1 MLNLKI
7 IAIGDLKEKY
17 LRDACEEYKKR
28 LGAWCRVEEIIL
40 KEEKLPDNPTE
51 AQIKAGLESEEK
63 KILEKISNK
72 AYVIA
77 MCVEGKE
84 LSSPEL
90 ARKIEEITVS
100 GYGEIVLIIGSS
112 FGMTERVKERAN
124 FRLSVS
130 KLTFPHQLLR
140 VILYE
145 AAYRALSII
154 NGTKYHK

>member
-40 KEEKLPDNPTE
+40 KEERLPDNPTE
-51 AQIKAGLESEEK
+51 AKIKAGLESEEK

>member
-1 MLNLKI
+1 MLGIKI

-28 LGAWCRVEEIIL
+28 LGAWAKVEEIVL
-40 KEEKLPDNPTE
+40 KEEKLPDNPTDS
-51 AQIKAGLESEEK
+51 QIKAGLVAEEK
-63 KILEKISNK
+63 KILEKISAK

-77 MCVEGKE
+77 MCVEGKQ
-84 LSSPEL
+84 LSSQEL
-90 ARKIEEITVS
+90 AAKVEEITNC
-100 GYGEIVLIIGSS
+100 GYSEIVLIIGSS
-112 FGMTERVKERAN
+112 FGMTDEVKKRAD

-145 AAYRALSII
+145 ATYRALSIVK
-154 NGTKYHK
+154 GTKYHK

>member
-124 FRLSVS
+124 LRLSVS
-130 KLTFPHQLLR
+130 KLTFPYQLLR

>member
-1 MLNLKI
+1 MLSIKI

-28 LGAWCRVEEIIL
+28 LSAWAKVEELAL

-51 AQIKAGLESEEK
+51 AQIKAGLEAEEK
-63 KILEKISNK
+63 KIFEKISPK
-72 AYVIA
+72 SYVIA
-77 MCVEGKE
+77 MCVEGKQ
-84 LSSPEL
+84 LSSEEY
-90 ARKIEEITVS
+90 AKKIEEITNC
-100 GYGEIVLIIGSS
+100 GYSEIVLIIGSS
-112 FGMTERVKERAN
+112 FGMTDAVKQRAN
-124 FRLSVS
+124 FRLSIS

-145 AAYRALSII
+145 ATYRAMIII

>member
-1 MLNLKI
+1 MLNIKV

-28 LGAWCRVEEIIL
+28 LGAWARVEEIAL

-51 AQIKAGLESEEK
+51 AQIKAGLEAEEK
-63 KILEKISNK
+63 KIFEKISSK

-77 MCVEGKE
+77 MCVEGKQ
-84 LSSPEL
+84 LSSEEY
-90 ARKIEEITVS
+90 AKKIEEIAVS
-100 GYGEIVLIIGSS
+100 GYSEIVLIIGSS
-112 FGMTERVKERAN
+112 FGMTDGVKQRAN
-124 FRLSVS
+124 FRLSIS
-130 KLTFPHQLLR
+130 RLTFPHQLLR

-145 AAYRALSII
+145 ATYRAMSII

>member
-1 MLNLKI
+1 MLGIKI

-28 LGAWCRVEEIIL
+28 LGAWVRVEEIVL

-51 AQIKAGLESEEK
+51 AQIKAGLVAEEK
-63 KILEKISNK
+63 KILEKISQK

-77 MCVEGKE
+77 MCVEGKQI
-84 LSSPEL
+84 SSQEL
-90 ARKIEEITVS
+90 AAKVEEITNC
-100 GYGEIVLIIGSS
+100 GYSEIVLIIGSS
-112 FGMTERVKERAN
+112 FGMTDEVKKRAD

-145 AAYRALSII
+145 ATYRALSIVK
-154 NGTKYHK
+154 GTKYHK

>member
-1 MLNLKI
+1 MLSIKI

-28 LGAWCRVEEIIL
+28 LGAWARVEEIAL
-40 KEEKLPDNPTE
+40 KEERLPDNPTE
-51 AQIKAGLESEEK
+51 SQIKAGLEAEEK
-63 KILEKISNK
+63 KILEKISPK

-77 MCVEGKE
+77 MCVEGKQ
-84 LSSPEL
+84 LSSEEY
-90 ARKIEEITVS
+90 AKKIEEITNT
-100 GYGEIVLIIGSS
+100 GYSEIVLIIGSS
-112 FGMTERVKERAN
+112 FGMTDTVKQRAN

-145 AAYRALSII
+145 ATYRAMSII

>member
-72 AYVIA
+72 AYAIA

-90 ARKIEEITVS
+90 ARKTEEITVS

-145 AAYRALSII
+145 ATYRALSII

>member
-1 MLNLKI
+1 MLGIKI

-28 LGAWCRVEEIIL
+28 LGAWVKVEEIVL

-51 AQIKAGLESEEK
+51 AQIKAGLVAEEK
-63 KILEKISNK
+63 KILEKISAK

-77 MCVEGKE
+77 MCVEGKQ
-84 LSSPEL
+84 LSSQEL
-90 ARKIEEITVS
+90 AAKVEEITNC
-100 GYGEIVLIIGSS
+100 GYSEIVLIIGSS
-112 FGMTERVKERAN
+112 FGMTDTVKSRAD

-145 AAYRALSII
+145 ATYRALSIVK
-154 NGTKYHK
+154 GTKYHK

>member
-28 LGAWCRVEEIIL
+28 IVAWSRVEEIVL
-40 KEEKLPDNPTE
+40 KEERLPDNPTE
-51 AQIKAGLESEEK
+51 AQIKAGLLAEEK
-63 KILEKISNK
+63 RILEKISPK

-77 MCVEGKE
+77 MCVEGKQ
-84 LSSPEL
+84 LSSEEY
-90 ARKIEEITVS
+90 AAKIEEITNT
-100 GYGEIVLIIGSS
+100 GYSEIVLIIGSS
-112 FGMTERVKERAN
+112 FGMTDTVKQRAN

-145 AAYRALSII
+145 ATYRAMSII

>member
-1 MLNLKI
+1 MLNIKI

-17 LRDACEEYKKR
+17 LRDACDEYKKR

-40 KEEKLPDNPTE
+40 KEERLPENPSQ
-51 AQIKAGLESEEK
+51 AQIDNALLCEEK
-63 KILEKISNK
+63 RIIEKISPK
-72 AYVIA
+72 SYVIA

-90 ARKIEEITVS
+90 AKKIEDITNL
-100 GYGEIVLIIGSS
+100 GYSEIVLIIGSS
-112 FGMTERVKERAN
+112 FGMTKRVKDMASL
-124 FRLSVS
+124 RLSVS

-145 AAYRALSII
+145 ATYRALSIN
-154 NGTKYHK
+154 NGTRYHK

>member
-1 MLNLKI
+1 MLGIKI
-7 IAIGDLKEKY
+7 IAIGELKEKY

-28 LGAWCRVEEIIL
+28 LGAWVKVEEIVL

-51 AQIKAGLESEEK
+51 AQIKAGLVAEEK
-63 KILEKISNK
+63 KILEKISQK

-77 MCVEGKE
+77 MCVEGKQ
-84 LSSPEL
+84 LSSEEL
-90 ARKIEEITVS
+90 ATKVEEITNC
-100 GYGEIVLIIGSS
+100 GYSEIVLIIGSS
-112 FGMTERVKERAN
+112 FGMTDEVKKRAD

-145 AAYRALSII
+145 ATYRALSIVK
-154 NGTKYHK
+154 GTKYHK

>member
-1 MLNLKI
+1 MLNIKI

-28 LGAWCRVEEIIL
+28 LGAWAKVEEIVL

-51 AQIKAGLESEEK
+51 AQIKAGLVAEEK
-63 KILEKISNK
+63 KILEKISQK

-77 MCVEGKE
+77 MCVEGKQ
-84 LSSPEL
+84 LSSEEY
-90 ARKIEEITVS
+90 AKKIEEITNC
-100 GYGEIVLIIGSS
+100 GYSEIALIIGSS
-112 FGMTERVKERAN
+112 FGMTDEVKKRAD

-145 AAYRALSII
+145 ATYRALSIVK
-154 NGTKYHK
+154 GTKYHK

>member
-1 MLNLKI
+1 MLNIKI

-28 LGAWCRVEEIIL
+28 LGAWAKVEEIVL

-51 AQIKAGLESEEK
+51 SQIKAGLVAEEK
-63 KILEKISNK
+63 KILEKISQK

-77 MCVEGKE
+77 MCVEGKQ
-84 LSSPEL
+84 LSSEEL
-90 ARKIEEITVS
+90 AAKIEEITNC
-100 GYGEIVLIIGSS
+100 GYSEIVLIIGSS
-112 FGMTERVKERAN
+112 FGMTDAVKQRAD

-145 AAYRALSII
+145 ATYRALSIVK
-154 NGTKYHK
+154 GTKYHK

>member
-1 MLNLKI
+1 MLNIKI

-28 LGAWCRVEEIIL
+28 LGAWCRVEEIVL
-40 KEEKLPDNPTE
+40 KEERLPDNPTD
-51 AQIKAGLESEEK
+51 AQIKAGLEAEEK
-63 KILEKISNK
+63 KIFEKISNK

-77 MCVEGKE
+77 MCVEGKQ
-84 LSSPEL
+84 LSSEEY
-90 ARKIEEITVS
+90 AKKIEEITVC

-112 FGMTERVKERAN
+112 FGMTSRVKERAN
-124 FRLSVS
+124 FKLSVS

-145 AAYRALSII
+145 ATYRAMSII

>member
-1 MLNLKI
+1 MLGIKI

-28 LGAWCRVEEIIL
+28 LGAWARVEEIAL
-40 KEEKLPDNPTE
+40 KEEKLPDNPTDS
-51 AQIKAGLESEEK
+51 QIKAGLEAEEK
-63 KILEKISNK
+63 KILEKISTK

-77 MCVEGKE
+77 MCVEGKQ
-84 LSSPEL
+84 LSSEEY
-90 ARKIEEITVS
+90 AKKIEEITVS
-100 GYGEIVLIIGSS
+100 GYSEIVLIIGLS
-112 FGMTERVKERAN
+112 FGMTDTVKSRAN

-145 AAYRALSII
+145 ATYRALSII

>member
-72 AYVIA
+72 AYAIA

-112 FGMTERVKERAN
+112 FGMTERVKERAD

-145 AAYRALSII
+145 ATYRALSII

>member
-1 MLNLKI
+1 MLGIKI

-28 LGAWCRVEEIIL
+28 LGAWARVEEIVL

-51 AQIKAGLESEEK
+51 AQIKAGLVAEEK
-63 KILEKISNK
+63 KILEKISQK

-77 MCVEGKE
+77 MCVEGKQ
-84 LSSPEL
+84 LSSQEF
-90 ARKIEEITVS
+90 AAKVEEITNC
-100 GYGEIVLIIGSS
+100 GYSEIVLIIGSS
-112 FGMTERVKERAN
+112 FGMTDEVKKRAD

-145 AAYRALSII
+145 ATYRALSIVK
-154 NGTKYHK
+154 GTKYHK

>member
-1 MLNLKI
+1 MVTIKI

-28 LGAWCRVEEIIL
+28 LGAWAKVEELAL

-51 AQIKAGLESEEK
+51 AQIKAGLEAEEK
-63 KILEKISNK
+63 KIFEKISQK

-77 MCVEGKE
+77 MCVEGKQ
-84 LSSPEL
+84 LSSEEY
-90 ARKIEEITVS
+90 AKKIEEITIS
-100 GYGEIVLIIGSS
+100 GYSEIVLIIGSS
-112 FGMTERVKERAN
+112 FGMTDAVKQRAN

-145 AAYRALSII
+145 ATYRAMSII

>member
-1 MLNLKI
+1 MLTIKI

-17 LRDACEEYKKR
+17 LRDACDEYKKR
-28 LGAWCRVEEIIL
+28 LGAWAKVEEIVL

-51 AQIKAGLESEEK
+51 AQIRAGLEAEEK
-63 KILEKISNK
+63 KILEKISTK

-77 MCVEGKE
+77 MCVEGKQ
-84 LSSPEL
+84 LSSEEL
-90 ARKIEEITVS
+90 AKKIEEITVS
-100 GYGEIVLIIGSS
+100 GYGEIVIIIGSS
-112 FGMTERVKERAN
+112 FGMTDTVKQRAN

-130 KLTFPHQLLR
+130 RLTFPHQLLR

-145 AAYRALSII
+145 TAYRSLSII

>member
-1 MLNLKI
+1 MLNIKI

-28 LGAWCRVEEIIL
+28 LGAWVKVEEIVL

-51 AQIKAGLESEEK
+51 AQIKAGLVAEEK
-63 KILEKISNK
+63 KILEKISQK

-77 MCVEGKE
+77 MCVEGKQ
-84 LSSPEL
+84 LSSQEL
-90 ARKIEEITVS
+90 AAKVEEITNC
-100 GYGEIVLIIGSS
+100 GYSEIVLIIGSS
-112 FGMTERVKERAN
+112 FGMTDTVKSRAN

-140 VILYE
+140 VILFE
-145 AAYRALSII
+145 ATYRALSII

>member
-1 MLNLKI
+1 MLNIKI

-28 LGAWCRVEEIIL
+28 LGAWARVEEIVL
-40 KEEKLPDNPTE
+40 KEERLPDNPTE
-51 AQIKAGLESEEK
+51 AQIKAGLEAEER
-63 KILEKISNK
+63 KILEKISQK

-77 MCVEGKE
+77 MCVEGKQ
-84 LSSPEL
+84 LSSEEY
-90 ARKIEEITVS
+90 AKKIEEITVC
-100 GYGEIVLIIGSS
+100 GYSEIVLIIGSS
-112 FGMTERVKERAN
+112 FGMTDTVKSRAN

-130 KLTFPHQLLR
+130 RLTFPHQLLR

-145 AAYRALSII
+145 ATYRAMSII

>member
-72 AYVIA
+72 AYAIA

-145 AAYRALSII
+145 ATYRALSII

>member
-145 AAYRALSII
+145 ATYRALSII

>member
-1 MLNLKI
+1 MLSIKI

-28 LGAWCRVEEIIL
+28 LSAWAKVEELAL

-51 AQIKAGLESEEK
+51 AQIKAGLEAEEK
-63 KILEKISNK
+63 KIFEKISPK
-72 AYVIA
+72 SYVIA
-77 MCVEGKE
+77 MCVEGKQ
-84 LSSPEL
+84 LSSEEY
-90 ARKIEEITVS
+90 AKKIEEITNC
-100 GYGEIVLIIGSS
+100 GYSEIVLIIGSS
-112 FGMTERVKERAN
+112 FGMTDAVKQRAN
-124 FRLSVS
+124 FRLSIS

-145 AAYRALSII
+145 ATYRAMSII